1 MTRVDYDL
9 IKFGRRNFCA
19 PPFPLP
25 LFWELLHDERSSLR
39 FEGGRADERGACPT
53 EKVSFRQAASLSAED
68 GQRSSRTRREE
79 TGSRKFDEVG
89 ETDKKWMCRQGD
101 LWWARIQKTRKQPR
115 LIVRIAFSLML

>member
-39 FEGGRADERGACPT
+39 FEGDGPT
-53 EKVSFRQAASLSAED
+53 SVVPVPPKRFRQAASLSAED

-79 TGSRKFDEVG
+79 TGSRKKLDEVG

-101 LWWARIQKTRKQPR
+101 LRWARIQKTRKQPR
-115 LIVRIAFSLML
+115 LILRIAFSLML